1 MCWKVLR
8 PCWNSGIYICDKNT
22 LASLDELKPFHKQT
36 ANRTVTYLREEGVE
50 DDVNVVLC

>member
-1 MCWKVLR
+1 MLE
-8 PCWNSGIYICDKNT
+8 SAEALAGIQASTFVIKNT
-22 LASLDELKPFHKQT
+22 SASLDELKPFHKQT